1 MEHTKILCMTPNG
14 VNASICGREVIDTIF
29 RSAGWGIVRT
39 SDFLRA
45 KEHLKDP
52 EMGLGLIHLEPFDN
66 AFLQRATHELLY
78 EREGLEWVAMLS
90 SDNMQN
96 NEVSEVIAEHFYDYH
111 TVPPDRARLLAT
123 LGHAVGMGLMRRKLR
138 EHRSDGRNEYDEI
151 VGTSPALVQVFRS
164 IAKCVGVDM
173 PVLITGESGTG
184 KELVALAIHKRSA
197 RSKSPFVAVNCASLP
212 ASLIQSE
219 LFGYEK
225 GAFTGASQR
234 KIGFIERAAGGTIF
248 LDELGDLSLELQV
261 NLLRFFQDKT
271 IHRIGGQEE
280 LAVNARIIA
289 ATNIDLEKAVREH
302 RFREDL
308 YYRLNVLRLKMP
320 PLRDRGSDIEALAHH
335 FFDQHKRETI
345 CIAKGF
351 TRQAIAAMAS
361 YGWPGNIRELRNRV
375 CSAMVMVENRLIT
388 ETDLDLQDSVPKLY
402 ALTLR
407 EAKERAEKET
417 IQHALQAGNQ
427 SVIRA
432 AHLLGISHV
441 TLYRLI
447 KKHALPPDSRPD
459 SPSRTRTFGGDRS
472 ALPSEQ
478 GCGF

>member
-1 MEHTKILCMTPNG
+1 MEHTKILYMTPNG
-14 VNASICGREVIDTIF
+14 VNASISGREAIDTLL

-39 SDFLRA
+39 SDFRSA

-52 EMGLGLIHLEPFDN
+52 KMGLGLIHLEPFDK
-66 AFLQRATHELLY
+66 AFLQRAAHELLY
-78 EREGLEWVAMLS
+78 ERKGVEWVALLS
-90 SDNMQN
+90 SDNMQHS
-96 NEVSEVIAEHFYDYH
+96 EVSEVIAEHFYDYH
-111 TVPPDRARLLAT
+111 TVPLDRERLLAT
-123 LGHAVGMGLMRRKLR
+123 LGHAVGMGRMRQKLR
-138 EHRSDGRNEYDEI
+138 EHRSDGLHKYDEI

-164 IAKCVGVDM
+164 IAKCVRVDM

-184 KELVALAIHKRSA
+184 KELAALAIHKRSA
-197 RSKSPFVAVNCASLP
+197 RSKNPFVAVNCASLP

-248 LDELGDLSLELQV
+248 LDELGDLSLELQI
-261 NLLRFFQDKT
+261 NLLRFFQEKT

-280 LAVNARIIA
+280 LAVDVRIIA
-289 ATNIDLEKAVREH
+289 ATNIDLENAVREH

-320 PLRDRGSDIEALAHH
+320 PLRDRGLDIGALAHH
-335 FFDQHKRETI
+335 FFDQYNRETI
-345 CIAKGF
+345 CKAKGF
-351 TRQAIAAMAS
+351 SRQAIAAMTS
-361 YGWPGNIRELRNRV
+361 YRWPGNVRELRNRV
-375 CSAMVMVENRLIT
+375 CSAMVMCENRLIN
-388 ETDLDLQDSVPKLY
+388 EADLGLHDSVPKLY

-407 EAKERAEKET
+407 EAKERAERET
-417 IQHALQAGNQ
+417 IQHALQVGNQ

-447 KKHALPPDSRPD
+447 KKHA
-459 SPSRTRTFGGDRS
+459 TGQ
-472 ALPSEQ
+472 AA
-478 GCGF
+478 